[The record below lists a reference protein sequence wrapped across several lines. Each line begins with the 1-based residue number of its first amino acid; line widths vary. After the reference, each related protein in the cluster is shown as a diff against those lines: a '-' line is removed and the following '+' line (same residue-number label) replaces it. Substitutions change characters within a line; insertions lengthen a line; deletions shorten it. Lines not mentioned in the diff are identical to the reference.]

1 MFFDHVDRH
10 KGEAPENPSH
20 FQGQVKIQRFRDQFP
35 GGVEII
41 AVHFE
46 AGGRTRPHSHS
57 AGQVLHVTSG
67 KGIVATR
74 SGRRFIE
81 PGDIVI
87 VTPGEWH
94 WHGGTTSS
102 AVTHVAMQLAGS
114 TKWEEPELNWAHLN
128 GLQHGPTQGKVEANV
143 LSNGGPY
150 AARYSWTSVLE

>member
-1 MFFDHVDRH
+1 MSTIFDRVPAVRCPHGAAVTTLSVREVLVLCFDHVDRH
-10 KGEAPENPSH
+10 KGEVLEDPSH
-20 FQGQVKIQRFRDQFP
+20 FQGQVKIQRFPGSFP

-74 SGRRFIE
+74 SARRFIE

-102 AVTHVAMQLAGS
+102 AMTHVAMQLPRS
-114 TKWEEPELNWAHLN
+114 TNWEEPELDWARDYDE
-128 GLQHGPTQGKVEANV
+128 T
-143 LSNGGPY
+143 
-150 AARYSWTSVLE
+150 

>member
-1 MFFDHVDRH
+1 VREVTVFFDHVDRH
-10 KGEAPENPSH
+10 KGEAPPADPAH
-20 FQGQVKIQRFRDQFP
+20 FQGQVKIQRLRDQFT

-46 AGGRTRPHSHS
+46 AAGRTRPHTHS
-57 AGQVLHVTSG
+57 EGQVLHVTSG

-87 VTPGEWH
+87 VTPDEWH

-102 AVTHVAMQLAGS
+102 AMTHVAMQLRDS
-114 TKWEEPELNWAHLN
+114 TNWDVAEHDWASDYN
-128 GLQHGPTQGKVEANV
+128 EM
-143 LSNGGPY
+143 
-150 AARYSWTSVLE
+150 

>member
-1 MFFDHVDRH
+1 MSKVLTAFQRSAARIVPVVMTRVSEGGHCVFRSRRQAQGRGAEGPFPLPGPSEDPALSRPIPRRGGDHR
-10 KGEAPENPSH
+10 GSL
-20 FQGQVKIQRFRDQFP
+20 RSRW
-35 GGVEII
+35 
-41 AVHFE
+41 
-46 AGGRTRPHSHS
+46 PHSHS

-102 AVTHVAMQLAGS
+102 AMTHVAMQLAGS
-114 TKWEEPELNWAHLN
+114 TKWEEPELNWARDYD
-128 GLQHGPTQGKVEANV
+128 EM
-143 LSNGGPY
+143 
-150 AARYSWTSVLE
+150 

>member
-1 MFFDHVDRH
+1 VREVTVFFDHVDRH
-10 KGEAPENPSH
+10 KGEAPEDPSH
-20 FQGQVKIQRFRDQFP
+20 FQGLVKIQRFRDQFP

-41 AVHFE
+41 AVHFG
-46 AGGRTRPHSHS
+46 AAGRTRPHSHS

-74 SGRRFIE
+74 SCRRFIE

-102 AVTHVAMQLAGS
+102 AMTHVAMQLPGS
-114 TKWEEPELNWAHLN
+114 TSWKEPELDWARDYD
-128 GLQHGPTQGKVEANV
+128 EM
-143 LSNGGPY
+143 
-150 AARYSWTSVLE
+150 